1 MTEQTPHT
9 KSVMIAASD
18 YPAMLN
24 GTDAANF
31 LRKLT
36 SYETAQR
43 AARIVDLRRDGLC
56 DVVLD
61 YIARMEKAAAAGDLP
76 AVFAQAHEIRGLA
89 GTAGLEA
96 AGRIADGLCKYVE
109 AASSLGATAEPAV
122 IALHV
127 DAISRASVAQGEAL
141 KLGNRVAVELGA
153 LVAHKLGTMNGLKNR
168 QA

>member
-1 MTEQTPHT
+1 MTEQTPQA
-9 KSVMIAASD
+9 KSIMIAAND
-18 YPAMLN
+18 YPAMLK

-43 AARIVDLRRDGLC
+43 ATRIIELRRDTLC
-56 DVVLD
+56 DAVLS
-61 YIARMEKAAAAGDLP
+61 YIARMEQAAAVADIPGI
-76 AVFAQAHEIRGLA
+76 FAQAHEIRGLA
-89 GTAGLEA
+89 KTAGLEA
-96 AGRIADGLCKYVE
+96 AGRIADGLYKYIE
-109 AASSLGATAEPAV
+109 AASSLGATAEPAI

-153 LVAHKLGTMNGLKNR
+153 LVAHKLGTINGLRTR